1 MCLKYSVTTLFNFL
15 SPLFIIDPP
24 EKVCAY
30 LAQGIINNKKTNVRI
45 VWMTPWRLLI
55 RFFQPY
61 YWRRNPIKDT
71 ALEHLK

>member
-1 MCLKYSVTTLFNFL
+1 
-15 SPLFIIDPP
+15 DPP

>member
-1 MCLKYSVTTLFNFL
+1 MKRLF
-15 SPLFIIDPP
+15 LFIIDPP

-30 LAQGIINNKKTNVRI
+30 LAQGITNNKKTNVRI